1 MYQPARQ
8 AGGQRA
14 AWLLRPVEWLDLT
27 PFPLE
32 PFRVDGQ
39 ERTKR
44 NESGA
49 GAIVEHWKIAQH
61 KGPTD
66 DKPTG
71 CSYGGFSSA
80 SRYGQNDRP
89 NDECEENRA
98 ADPDQARS
106 TRQEVR
112 LIREVR
118 PSNR

>member
-61 KGPTD
+61 KGPSD

-89 NDECEENRA
+89 NEQGRR
-98 ADPDQARS
+98 PGPSQKHQAGS
-106 TRQEVR
+106 TAY
-112 LIREVR
+112 
-118 PSNR
+118 P